1 MRTTHNT
8 DCHKFE
14 KGVLGREGRACRIS
28 RIDHEKMT
36 SSHNMVVNYQKVIS
50 WTIKSNSVLGFAL
63 RETACLCLNITDWRD
78 CRHLVLVELNV

>member
-1 MRTTHNT
+1 MQTTHNT

-14 KGVLGREGRACRIS
+14 KGVLGSEGRVCRIS

-36 SSHNMVVNYQKVIS
+36 SSHKMVVKYQKVVS
-50 WTIKSNSVLGFAL
+50 WAIKSNSVLRFAL

-78 CRHLVLVELNV
+78 YSQLVLVELNV